1 MIDRLFL
8 RKKIEDFLLEDIGYR
23 DLTTDSIESHRTV
36 EAEIIAK
43 EELVVAGVEFAK
55 EVFSLLDSDTDFLF
69 SVNDGTRLKKGDRIL
84 TVVGNSRSILKG
96 ERTALNILQR
106 LTGIATN
113 TSKFVEEIQGT
124 KAKILDTRKTTPGF
138 RAFEKYAVTVGGG
151 FNHRFAL
158 YDMVL
163 IKDNHISL
171 VGSIKEAV
179 RQIKEKVSPMVKVE
193 VEVSNLEQFEEA
205 LETDVDLIML
215 DNMNIEEIKE
225 AVRINDGKKEL
236 EVSGNVNLE
245 NVRQIAETGVDYISS
260 GSIIHSSRWMDISLR
275 FIGNL

>member
-23 DLTTDSIESHRTV
+23 DLTTDSIENHRTV

-55 EVFSLLDSDTDFLF
+55 EVFSVLDSNTDFLF

-84 TVVGNSRSILKG
+84 TIVGNSGSILKG

-106 LTGIATN
+106 LSGIATN

-151 FNHRFAL
+151 YNHRFAL

-171 VGSIKEAV
+171 VGSIKEIV

-193 VEVSNLEQFEEA
+193 VEVSNLEQFEEV
-205 LETDVDLIML
+205 LETDVDIIML
-215 DNMNIEEIKE
+215 DNMDIEEIKK
-225 AVRINDGKKEL
+225 AVKINNGKKEL
-236 EVSGNVNLE
+236 EVSGNVNLG
-245 NVRQIAETGVDYISS
+245 NIRQIAETGVDYISS

>member
-245 NVRQIAETGVDYISS
+245 NVRQIAETGVDYIST

>member
-8 RKKIEDFLLEDIGYR
+8 RRKIEDFLLEDIGFR

-43 EELVVAGVEFAK
+43 EELIVAGVEFAK
-55 EVFSLLDSDTDFLF
+55 EVFSVLDSDTDFLF
-69 SVNDGTRLKKGDRIL
+69 SVNDGTHLKKGDRIL

-106 LTGIATN
+106 LSGIATN
-113 TSKFVEEIQGT
+113 TSKFVKEIQGT

-171 VGSIKEAV
+171 VGSIKEVV
-179 RQIKEKVSPMVKVE
+179 RQVKEKVSPMVKVE

-205 LETDVDLIML
+205 LETDVDIIML
-215 DNMNIEEIKE
+215 DNMDIEEIKE

>member
-23 DLTTDSIESHRTV
+23 DLTTDSIENHRTV

-55 EVFSLLDSDTDFLF
+55 EVFSVLDSDTDFLF

-84 TVVGNSRSILKG
+84 TIVGNSGSILKG

-106 LTGIATN
+106 LSGIATN
-113 TSKFVEEIQGT
+113 TAKFVEEIQGT

-151 FNHRFAL
+151 YNHRFAL

-171 VGSIKEAV
+171 VGSIKEVV

-193 VEVSNLEQFEEA
+193 VEVSNLKQFEEA
-205 LETDVDLIML
+205 LETDVDIIML
-215 DNMNIEEIKE
+215 DNMDIEEIRE

-245 NVRQIAETGVDYISS
+245 NVKQIAETGVDYIST

-275 FIGNL
+275 FVGNL